1 VRACLILLAVT
12 GALALPAVQGLA
24 AQDAA
29 TRVEA
34 LSPAKYTAGRNVYR
48 KFCGQCHALK
58 VARAVG
64 FGQDKL
70 KTDAGPSFNRLR
82 VPFRLSISAVTLS
95 TIGGHETIQHR
106 MRWQELYD
114 VARWLDHV
122 TKKHPQMAPGVEYLT
137 GR

>member
-1 VRACLILLAVT
+1 VRACLVLLVIA
-12 GALALPAVQGLA
+12 GALAVPAVQGLA

-29 TRVEA
+29 RRAEA
-34 LSPAKYTAGRNVYR
+34 LSPAKYTAGRNGYR
-48 KFCGQCHALK
+48 KYCGQCHALK

-82 VPFRLSISAVTLS
+82 VPFRLSVSAVTLS

-106 MRWQELYD
+106 MRWQDLYD
-114 VARWLDHV
+114 VARWLDQV
-122 TKKHPQMAPGVEYLT
+122 TRNHPVMAPGIEYLT